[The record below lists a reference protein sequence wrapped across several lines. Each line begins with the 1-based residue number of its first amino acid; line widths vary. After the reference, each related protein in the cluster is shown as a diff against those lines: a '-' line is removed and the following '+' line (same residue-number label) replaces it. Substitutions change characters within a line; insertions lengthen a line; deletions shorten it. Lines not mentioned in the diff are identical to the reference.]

1 MAANRRGREILLGVT
16 ASIAAYKAAELV
28 RLLRK
33 AGSAVNCVLT
43 PAATKF
49 ITPLTLSALSGRPT
63 YQDALDEMAWS
74 MAHLSLAKSADA
86 VLIAPCT
93 ADFLAQL
100 ASGAADNLLSAC
112 VLVTRAP
119 VFIAPAMHEPMWTHP
134 ATQRNVKIC
143 REFGY
148 RFIGPVE
155 GALASGDSG
164 LGRMEDPAQ
173 IVSFLSEALAKTKKA
188 AARK

>member
-1 MAANRRGREILLGVT
+1 MAVELKGREILLGVS

-33 AGSAVNCVLT
+33 AGAEVNCVLT
-43 PAATKF
+43 PAAAKF

-63 YQDALDEMAWS
+63 QQDVLDEKVWS

-100 ASGAADNLLSAC
+100 ASGASDNLISAC
-112 VLVTRAP
+112 VLATRAP

-134 ATQRNVKIC
+134 ATQRNVKTC

-148 RFIGPVE
+148 RFIGPVD
-155 GALASGDSG
+155 GPLASGDSG
-164 LGRMEDPAQ
+164 MGRMEDPARL
-173 IVSFLSEALAKTKKA
+173 VSLLTEALAGPKKA
-188 AARK
+188 ASRK